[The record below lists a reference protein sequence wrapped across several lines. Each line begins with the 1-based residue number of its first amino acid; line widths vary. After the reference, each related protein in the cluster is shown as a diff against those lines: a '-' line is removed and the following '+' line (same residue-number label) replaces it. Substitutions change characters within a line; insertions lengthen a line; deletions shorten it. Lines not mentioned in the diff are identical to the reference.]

1 MSSVWLHVRFPQALV
16 AEVLNRVIMSG
27 TDMTTGGVWCRII
40 FHRQPLDQRLKVRLM
55 CASLS
60 ADNYFGPWIL
70 PVGFDYVLQGFSE
83 YFRNCFG
90 QRWCVT
96 AMRLSH
102 GIWKSTTPQVT
113 SKFTSKNNTVRD

>member
-1 MSSVWLHVRFPQALV
+1 MRRASRMSSVWLHVRFPQALV

-60 ADNYFGPWIL
+60 ADNRFGPWIL
-70 PVGFDYVLQGFSE
+70 PVGLDYVLQGFSE

-90 QRWCVT
+90 HR
-96 AMRLSH
+96 
-102 GIWKSTTPQVT
+102 
-113 SKFTSKNNTVRD
+113 